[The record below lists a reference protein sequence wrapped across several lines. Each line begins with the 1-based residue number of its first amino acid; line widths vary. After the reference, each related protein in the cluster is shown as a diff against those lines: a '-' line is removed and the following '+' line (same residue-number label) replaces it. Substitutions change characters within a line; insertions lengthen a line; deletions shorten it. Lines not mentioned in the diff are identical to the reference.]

1 MWGEYKH
8 PFSMTSIPKSSQFI
22 TKPCSSAPANT
33 KQMISETGNALYKL
47 HGSFISASLTLQ
59 TTNIRNKTFAA
70 LTLKKKDGAK
80 IIREQIYQMFFK
92 NKSLKAFFNTSA
104 SVCRCPIM

>member
-33 KQMISETGNALYKL
+33 KQTIYETGNALYKL

-80 IIREQIYQMFFK
+80 IIREKIYQTF
-92 NKSLKAFFNTSA
+92 LKINL
-104 SVCRCPIM
+104 

>member
-33 KQMISETGNALYKL
+33 KQTISETGNA
-47 HGSFISASLTLQ
+47 FIQITWFFHFRI
-59 TTNIRNKTFAA
+59 THFTDYEH
-70 LTLKKKDGAK
+70 KKQDFRCINTEKERWCKNNTGADLSNV
-80 IIREQIYQMFFK
+80 FK